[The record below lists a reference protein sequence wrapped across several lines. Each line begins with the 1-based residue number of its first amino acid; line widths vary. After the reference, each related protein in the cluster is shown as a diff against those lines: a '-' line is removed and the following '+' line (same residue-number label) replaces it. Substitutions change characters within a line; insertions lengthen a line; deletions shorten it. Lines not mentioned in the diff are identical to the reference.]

1 MRPALYSINT
11 PVRRTVDNS
20 VKVSLTVPA
29 VFSEMIYTAFRGSGK
44 HALRTGRMSV
54 ESRKQPALPKS
65 FGALRAPTICGFF
78 SEQEQVVKNVAVVGA
93 SGAVGARMV
102 ALLEE
107 RSFPIS
113 SIKFLASARSAG
125 QSIVFRGASHPIE
138 ELRAD
143 QFEDV
148 DIVLSSTPASVSR
161 EWSPRAALAGAVV
174 VDNSSAFRMDP
185 EVPLVVPE
193 VNPHDI
199 KKHRGIIAN
208 PNCST
213 IQMVVAL
220 KPIHD
225 LARIRRVV
233 VSTYQS
239 VSGAGMKGLHELES
253 QASASARNATP
264 PTPSKFAHPIFAN
277 CIPQIDD
284 FLPNGYT
291 KEEMK
296 MVNETRKIMGDS
308 TIDVCPTCVR
318 VPVPLSHSESIL
330 IETERPVSPEEARE
344 IWSRSPG
351 VTVIDDPARSQY
363 PLAASAAGK
372 DDVFVGRIRQ
382 DLARPN
388 VLLFWC
394 VSDNLR
400 KGAATNAVQI
410 AEKLLELV
418 PAHA

>member
-1 MRPALYSINT
+1 
-11 PVRRTVDNS
+11 
-20 VKVSLTVPA
+20 
-29 VFSEMIYTAFRGSGK
+29 
-44 HALRTGRMSV
+44 
-54 ESRKQPALPKS
+54 
-65 FGALRAPTICGFF
+65 
-78 SEQEQVVKNVAVVGA
+78 VKNVAVVGA
-93 SGAVGARMV
+93 SGAVGERMIR
-102 ALLEE
+102 LLEE
-107 RSFPIS
+107 RAFPVA

-125 QSIVFRGASHPIE
+125 QSVVFRGESHPIR
-138 ELRAD
+138 ELSAGE
-143 QFEDV
+143 FSEV
-148 DIVLSSTPASVSR
+148 EIVLSSTPASVSR
-161 EWSPRAALAGAVV
+161 QWSPVAAAAGAVV
-174 VDNSSAFRMDP
+174 IDNSSAFRMDP
-185 EVPLVVPE
+185 DVPLVVPE

-199 KKHRGIIAN
+199 VKHRGIIAN

-220 KPIHD
+220 KPLHD
-225 LARIRRVV
+225 FARVRRVV

-239 VSGAGMKGLHELES
+239 VSGAGMKGIHELES
-253 QASASARNATP
+253 QTSAAVKNGAIP
-264 PTPSKFAHPIFAN
+264 APSKFAHAIFAN

-284 FLPNGYT
+284 FLPGGYT

-296 MVNETRKIMGDS
+296 MVNETRKIMGDPS
-308 TIDVCPTCVR
+308 IDVSPTCVR

-330 IETERPVSPEEARE
+330 VETERPVSPEQARE

-351 VTVIDDPARSQY
+351 VTVVDDPERGRY

-382 DLARPN
+382 DLSRPN
-388 VLLFWC
+388 TLLFWC

-418 PAHA
+418 PAHV